1 MLIYR
6 GQYQLKLCE
15 CWFINSRDTIVI
27 KCYLRIINH
36 SEIGVMFTNETRFR
50 LGASLCDTLSK
61 KKKITQKNTLDIYIY
76 VCMYFIYVYI
86 YICILS
92 LEIHV
97 RFMAFLIESSET
109 WPYLP
114 WPHPA
119 WPWRQPR
126 QDAPANAHPTGP
138 GRQLKNGEKNGD
150 FTNKHRDSHGKFMGN
165 SCT

>member
-76 VCMYFIYVYI
+76 MYVCILYMYIYIYVY
-86 YICILS
+86 Y
-92 LEIHV
+92 H
-97 RFMAFLIESSET
+97 
-109 WPYLP
+109 W
-114 WPHPA
+114 
-119 WPWRQPR
+119 
-126 QDAPANAHPTGP
+126 
-138 GRQLKNGEKNGD
+138 
-150 FTNKHRDSHGKFMGN
+150 KFMLDSWLFSSNLLKPGPICHGLTQLGHGV
-165 SCT
+165 SRGKTHLPMPIQQALAAS